1 MVQAKKTLTQTSA
14 ESALCFGPFRLEMSK
29 RLWRGDRLV
38 EVRPRPLAVLRYLA
52 ERRGRLVTAEELL
65 RQLWPGIYVT
75 RTVLRVCVHELRQ
88 ALQDNPETPEF
99 IETVGRQG
107 YRFIAPISTPTNAP
121 LVIRNQWLVVS
132 SDKEKTQLPQ
142 LATDNSSSVTN
153 NWQLTT
159 HLVGRQKELARL
171 RDAFERAQRGERQ
184 SVFLSGEAG
193 IGKTALVDHLL
204 TQMSASGPVWIG
216 RGQCLEHH
224 CLGEAYLPLLE
235 ALGQLCQ
242 DPKGEPVR
250 AALSRYAPLW
260 LAQMPG
266 LLKTGE
272 LEAVQRQLQNSGHE
286 RMLREFVEAVEA
298 MAAETM
304 VVLVFEDLQWSDSA
318 TLDAL
323 TYLARRWSPIRLY
336 LIGTYRPAEAV
347 VSGHP
352 LPQMLQ
358 ELYGRRQC
366 EELALELF
374 TEAEVEEYLR
384 RRLGQ
389 SFPVSTVSELV
400 YRYTDGNALF
410 MVNFVDYLLEQGL
423 LVNTGSQVELRVE
436 GAVLK
441 ELMPRTLQQLV
452 LRQIERLNIEEQ
464 YLLGVASVGGRTFT
478 AAEVAAVIGRRL
490 EEVEGVYD
498 RLAATEQ
505 LIQAEE
511 AKEWPDGTL
520 TTRYRFRHAL
530 YQQVLYEQLGQARRV
545 RLHRHIGEWKER
557 KYRDQAAEIAGEL
570 ARHFTEGRDYR
581 RAVKYHYQVGK
592 TALRHSAYREAIDHC
607 KEGLGL
613 LERVPDTSKYQWQEV
628 ALRKTLNTA
637 LIATQSFGAEELV
650 QNLFDP
656 LHERKFSTSK
666 VLH

>member
-65 RQLWPGIYVT
+65 RRLWPGIYVT

-272 LEAVQRQLQNSGHE
+272 REAVQRQLQNSGHE

-464 YLLGVASVGGRTFT
+464 HLLGIASVGGRTFT
-478 AAEVAAVIGRRL
+478 AAEVAAVIGHRL

-557 KYRDQAAEIAGEL
+557 KYRDQATEIAGEL

-613 LERVPDTSKYQWQEV
+613 LERVPDTSKYQWQEAGPTEDPEYRINSDSKLWGGGV
-628 ALRKTLNTA
+628 
-637 LIATQSFGAEELV
+637 GAESLRSS
-650 QNLFDP
+650 P
-656 LHERKFSTSK
+656 
-666 VLH
+666 